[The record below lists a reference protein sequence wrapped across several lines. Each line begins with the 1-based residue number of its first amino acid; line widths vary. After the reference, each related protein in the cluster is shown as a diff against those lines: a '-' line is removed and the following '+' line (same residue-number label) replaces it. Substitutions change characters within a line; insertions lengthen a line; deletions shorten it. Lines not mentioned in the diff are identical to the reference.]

1 MHAFLLAASLVALTL
16 DDGQV
21 TMSVP
26 TSIHVKKHSVN
37 FETTE
42 FDLYDGNDATPL
54 LAFIDGGGS
63 YDLTAF
69 SKTCLNGSPAWVQDG
84 GASGTTVIGQPGSWA
99 VAAYWTNLN
108 GSRLTD
114 AHEII
119 SSIRINFGGKC

>member
-1 MHAFLLAASLVALTL
+1 MHAFFLAASFATLTL

-21 TMSVP
+21 TLSVP
-26 TSIHVKKHSVN
+26 TSMHVKKQPVN

-42 FDLYDGNDATPL
+42 YDLYDGNDPTPL
-54 LAFIDGGGS
+54 LTVIDGGGS

-69 SKTCLNGSPAWVQDG
+69 TKTCLNASPAWIQDG
-84 GASGTTVIGQPGSWA
+84 GASGTTVIGEPGSWA

-108 GSRLTD
+108 GSRLSD

-119 SSIRINFGGKC
+119 SSIRIKFGGKW